1 VKPLSA
7 AVLLLAL
14 CACHRPDR
22 GPGGSSAASPAGAP
36 APHDPKPPVVQVF
49 PLVLGPGSPHRLAKG
64 AVDAWEIDLADDTYL
79 HATFE
84 QKGLDVTVD
93 VFAPGHRRLF
103 HVDSPTETQGPEEV
117 RLVAAGAG
125 RYRLEVSAPAGTGAY
140 IPLLRR
146 IGRPTEKERGQ
157 AAADRLYYE
166 AREIDRQPGRFWEA
180 AAKYEEAIRRF
191 EEVGDRRHRAYAF
204 YRLAR
209 LAGIHGRTAQARELF
224 RRSESLFAELG
235 DRHFLTLARN
245 EIGQCAMEQ
254 GDFDS
259 ASAAFQGALALAR
272 EDGAVREEASVRH
285 NLGKLLQDH
294 GRPWEALASFRTALG
309 LWRRLDG
316 DPARANEAVTLTGV
330 GWVYASL
337 GQWPRAIEAHRQ
349 ALRVRNRLGD
359 PQQRAAAAAVSL
371 TQLGAV
377 WLRLEP
383 RRALP
388 YFEKAWSL
396 QKDGASRGDQASTLN
411 GLGRAYSQLGR
422 FDEAWAAY
430 RKALDLYGALSD
442 LGGQSITW
450 TNLGWTS
457 ISRGRP
463 EQAAASFEQGLRLA
477 RQTHNPMAEARA
489 RLGLAA
495 AERDRGN
502 PTAAEA
508 HAEAALDLVESLRGA
523 VTRPDLQSTYLAAN
537 ENVYSVLIRILME
550 RHRRQPGDGYD
561 LQALARSEQARARV
575 LLDALRDSR
584 ELRSEM
590 AAGVSP
596 DLLAQRRRLLA
607 EVSALDVQRHRL
619 DATPDEAAGAE
630 VKLADRLDRLQE
642 LAAEIHRRRL
652 PAQSLPR
659 LSPSLTE
666 QRRRLLDGDTLLLEY
681 AFGSPHSTL
690 WLVSPDAV
698 QSFELP
704 GREALEPLL
713 RAAEARL
720 ARHPDATGP
729 PAGDDPLSALSRL
742 SQALLGPVA
751 RQIAGKR
758 LLIAA
763 DGAQQALPFAVL
775 PDPAHPGEPLLVR
788 HEVVSI
794 PSLAVLAELR
804 DREESRPPAPFPLA
818 LLADPVFDASDG
830 RLPPGRPSAAPE
842 PREPQ
847 DLFLPR
853 LPQSRREAAAIA
865 ALLPPGEAFV
875 ALDTAASR
883 ELVTSGRLSRFRT
896 LHIATHG
903 LLRQDHPELSALV
916 LSRFDKEGRP
926 RDGYLRVP
934 DVEALS
940 LPADLVVLSA
950 CETALGRETA
960 GEGMEGLPQ
969 AFFTAGASR
978 VLVSLWQVEEA
989 STEALMETF
998 YRRLL
1003 RDHQPAAKALREA
1016 QLAVRAQPQWSD
1028 PRFWAGFVLEG
1039 DWR

>member
-1 VKPLSA
+1 VKPLGA

-14 CACHRPDR
+14 CACHHSGEAP
-22 GPGGSSAASPAGAP
+22 PAGPPAP
-36 APHDPKPPVVQVF
+36 ASPKPPAVQVF
-49 PLVLGPGSPHRLAKG
+49 PLVPGPGSPHRLAKG

-84 QKGLDVTVD
+84 QKGLDVAVD
-93 VFAPGHRRLF
+93 VFAPDHRRLF

-125 RYRLEVSAPAGTGAY
+125 RYRLKVSVFAGTGAY
-140 IPLLRR
+140 VPLLRR
-146 IGRPTEKERGQ
+146 VGRPTEKERGQ

-209 LAGIHGRTAQARELF
+209 LARTHGRTAQARELF
-224 RRSESLFAELG
+224 RRSEKLFAELG

-259 ASAAFQGALALAR
+259 ASAAFQRALALAR

-294 GRPWEALASFRTALG
+294 GRPWEALASFRAALD

-316 DPARANEAVTLTGV
+316 DPARAHEAETLTGV

-396 QKDGASRGDQASTLN
+396 QKGGASRGDQASTLN

-422 FDEAWAAY
+422 FDEAWTAY
-430 RKALDLYGALSD
+430 RKALAHYGALSD
-442 LGGQSITW
+442 FGGQSITW

-489 RLGLAA
+489 RLGLAV

-607 EVSALDVQRHRL
+607 EVSALDVRRHRL

-630 VKLADRLDRLQE
+630 VKLAERLDRLHE

-652 PAQSLPR
+652 PAAPPPPR
-659 LSPSLTE
+659 LPPSLTE
-666 QRRRLLDGDTLLLEY
+666 QRRRLLDGGTLLLEY

-704 GREALEPLL
+704 GREALEPLFQ
-713 RAAEARL
+713 AAHAE
-720 ARHPDATGP
+720 
-729 PAGDDPLSALSRL
+729 LSGGVRSGALPALSRL

-804 DREESRPPAPFPLA
+804 DREESRPPAPLPLA

-830 RLPPGRPSAAPE
+830 RLPKGRLAATPE

-853 LPQSRREAAAIA
+853 LPRSRREAAAIA

-883 ELVTSGRLSRFRT
+883 ELVTGGRLARFRT

-916 LSRFDKEGRP
+916 LSRFDQEGKP

-978 VLVSLWQVEEA
+978 VLVSLWQVEES
-989 STEALMETF
+989 STEALMEAF

-1003 RDHQPAAKALREA
+1003 RDHLPAARALREA
-1016 QLAVRAQPQWSD
+1016 QLAIRAQPQWSD